1 MSAIKIEQLGHAVV
15 LLQQRIAAM
24 ETELVVAEE
33 ACITATKRKSTEWQ
47 KRTTQVKKTKILLK
61 KVRRLE
67 IDALRE
73 VRVPKSSPT
82 KRRRSGAHL
91 RPNILRWAEDEL
103 KHLLKR
109 YEDEHK
115 VNDIVAAMY
124 EMKGQPDPQLNLK
137 SKLSTAYAR
146 SRLALCDLLPDDFLS
161 KEHALAAQEVVDRIQ
176 ERWSTSLGIRIMT
189 RHHLSRRKYV
199 KLRETLSTVLDP
211 TTGLHTPFDLPHG
224 TVMPTLPTYYKLLLK
239 KLALR
244 KKYNVNLDNDTK
256 TVQLDVELKM
266 RGDIEHS
273 ISRNFFAKDH
283 AGKVN
288 TCKDGSPA
296 ECQVMMDACYLC
308 KGLSCTNI
316 GYKFPSG
323 SSLPNSPSEWKTV
336 CLLEGSDKWSSVC
349 ANASETLKGFNN
361 LIDGVFTGPPIT
373 MKWVGGGDMA
383 SIASSL
389 ALSGCASPCPCPMN
403 RRAPTGIRARSRH

>member
-1 MSAIKIEQLGHAVV
+1 MSAIKIEQLEHAVV

-33 ACITATKRKSTEWQ
+33 ACITATKRKSTECQ

-103 KHLLKR
+103 KQLLKR

-176 ERWSTSLGIRIMT
+176 ERWKHRW
-189 RHHLSRRKYV
+189 
-199 KLRETLSTVLDP
+199 E
-211 TTGLHTPFDLPHG
+211 
-224 TVMPTLPTYYKLLLK
+224 
-239 KLALR
+239 
-244 KKYNVNLDNDTK
+244 
-256 TVQLDVELKM
+256 
-266 RGDIEHS
+266 
-273 ISRNFFAKDH
+273 
-283 AGKVN
+283 
-288 TCKDGSPA
+288 
-296 ECQVMMDACYLC
+296 
-308 KGLSCTNI
+308 
-316 GYKFPSG
+316 SG
-323 SSLPNSPSEWKTV
+323 S
-336 CLLEGSDKWSSVC
+336 
-349 ANASETLKGFNN
+349 
-361 LIDGVFTGPPIT
+361 
-373 MKWVGGGDMA
+373 
-383 SIASSL
+383 
-389 ALSGCASPCPCPMN
+389 
-403 RRAPTGIRARSRH
+403 